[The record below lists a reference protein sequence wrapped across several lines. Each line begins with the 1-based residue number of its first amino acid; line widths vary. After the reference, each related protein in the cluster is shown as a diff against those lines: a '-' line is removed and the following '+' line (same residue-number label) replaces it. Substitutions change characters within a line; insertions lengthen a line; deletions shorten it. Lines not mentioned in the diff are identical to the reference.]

1 MDKRIAPTRQC
12 AAMRSWTALTA
23 GCVAMLLCASAA
35 RADLAQRAL
44 VGNFI
49 GYDAFPENY
58 LSISGSVARAQNGE
72 SLYLEKTIS
81 PDSSFSLFAGYQR
94 LEQPGETTTGFSNL
108 SLAYKHVLISIPR
121 HEFMLSLA
129 PEAELP
135 VGNRSIGSESHTRAG
150 FDLIFAK
157 GLGDLAESLALLR
170 PAALEGDIGWETKVT
185 GARDDLVAATAEIEY
200 SLAYLDEH
208 VARFSVTHALRNL
221 TPHLDFDYAQYMD
234 AHRNSTAPDF
244 ELTPGVA
251 WLNSTYEINLGVQ
264 VALNHASSTTG
275 AVAFVWLLGVSF
287 DQIVPALG
295 WTPFH

>member
-23 GCVAMLLCASAA
+23 GCVAILLCASAA
-35 RADLAQRAL
+35 RAGLPQRAL
-44 VGNFI
+44 VGNFV

-58 LSISGSVARAQNGE
+58 LSISGSVDRTQNGE

-94 LEQPGETTTGFSNL
+94 LEQEGDTTTGFSNL

-135 VGNRSIGSESHTRAG
+135 VGNRSIGSESHARAG

-157 GLGDLAESLALLR
+157 GLGDLADSIALLR

-200 SLAYLDEH
+200 SLAYLDEN
-208 VARFSVTHALRNL
+208 VARFSITHALRNL

-244 ELTPGVA
+244 ELTPGIA

-287 DQIVPALG
+287 DQIVPALA
-295 WTPFH
+295 WTPFR

>member
-1 MDKRIAPTRQC
+1 MDKRVARTRECVGMALRIALQAC
-12 AAMRSWTALTA
+12 W
-23 GCVAMLLCASAA
+23 VAILLCASAT
-35 RADLAQRAL
+35 RAALPQRLL

-49 GYDAFPENY
+49 GYDALPENY
-58 LSISGSVARAQNGE
+58 LSISGSVDRSQNGE
-72 SLYLEKTIS
+72 SLYLEETIS

-94 LEQPGETTTGFSNL
+94 LEQEGETTTGFSNL

-135 VGNRSIGSESHTRAG
+135 VGNRSIGSESHARAG
-150 FDLIFAK
+150 FDLIFGK
-157 GLGDLAESLALLR
+157 GFGDVADTLALLR

-200 SLAYLDEH
+200 SLAYLDEN
-208 VARFSVTHALRNL
+208 VASFSVTHALRNL

-244 ELTPGVA
+244 ELTPGIA

-264 VALNHASSTTG
+264 IALNHASSTTG

-287 DQIVPALG
+287 DQIVPALA